1 MVDSCLGC
9 CRGMWWTVVW
19 DVVDSCLGCCRGMW
33 WTVVWGVVGYV
44 VDSCL
49 GCCRV
54 CGGQLSGVL

>member
-1 MVDSCLGC
+1 MVDSCLG

-33 WTVVWGVVGYV
+33 WTVVRVVVGYV

>member
-9 CRGMWWTVVW
+9 GGQLSGLFGRGMWWTVVW
-19 DVVDSCLGCCRGMW
+19 V
-33 WTVVWGVVGYV
+33 VVGYV